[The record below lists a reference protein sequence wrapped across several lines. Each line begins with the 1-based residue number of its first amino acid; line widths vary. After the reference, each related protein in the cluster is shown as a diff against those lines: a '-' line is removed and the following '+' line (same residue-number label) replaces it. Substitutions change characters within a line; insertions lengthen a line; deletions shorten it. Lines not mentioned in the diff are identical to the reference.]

1 MKIKTLITTSLELNE
16 NKKLN
21 NFLFAGD
28 WCLKDKKSFRN
39 GSKIFNNIWDSQKEI
54 NKDYFKIKKIHTKI
68 NDKLSN

>member
-28 WCLKDKKSFRN
+28 WCFKDKKFFSRMIKRIF
-39 GSKIFNNIWDSQKEI
+39 FNNI
-54 NKDYFKIKKIHTKI
+54 
-68 NDKLSN
+68 

>member
-28 WCLKDKKSFRN
+28 WCFKDKKFFS
-39 GSKIFNNIWDSQKEI
+39 E
-54 NKDYFKIKKIHTKI
+54 
-68 NDKLSN
+68 